1 MPSIQ
6 RGIYLKPQI
15 KKTGRVG
22 KPATVQPDSPN
33 LVSTWRS
40 IVTRGDG
47 TLTEA
52 LAVMNAALGMKL
64 THSRIA
70 QWEKDEKAPSSAVI
84 NYMLATVIPALLNEL
99 GHSDSKARAIS
110 SKVRIPGL

>member
-1 MPSIQ
+1 MKQKTS
-6 RGIYLKPQI
+6 
-15 KKTGRVG
+15 KTGRVG
-22 KPATVQPDSPN
+22 KPATVQPNSPN

-47 TLTEA
+47 TLTDA
-52 LAVMNAALGMKL
+52 LSVMNTALGMKL

-70 QWEKDEKAPSSAVI
+70 QWEKDEKAPSSTVI
-84 NYMLATVIPALLNEL
+84 NYMLATVIPALLVEL
-99 GHSDSKARAIS
+99 GHSDNKARSIS